1 MKPLYF
7 FFCMFLVMSC
17 SKSSDDN
24 KTFAFTSLLNSYT
37 GSTASVTQQQ
47 EIIHSE
53 TELQDIAKKC
63 GIEESELKFETVG
76 GKEVLRIKFQTGGT
90 ATTERNGVFIED
102 LLIVAYAKLA
112 GYNREL
118 PCREN
123 SVALTKIEEAIM
135 WLANR
140 KAEREA
146 RGVYGTEE
154 K

>member
-63 GIEESELKFETVG
+63 GIEHKIVKLPKINFNTEQLVLIWGDIKGSTPSQIEVISAIEHDDYIEIITESKSNWKCL
-76 GKEVLRIKFQTGGT
+76 GT
-90 ATTERNGVFIED
+90 
-102 LLIVAYAKLA
+102 
-112 GYNREL
+112 
-118 PCREN
+118 
-123 SVALTKIEEAIM
+123 
-135 WLANR
+135 
-140 KAEREA
+140 
-146 RGVYGTEE
+146 
-154 K
+154 

>member
-7 FFCMFLVMSC
+7 FFCIFLVMSC

-63 GIEESELKFETVG
+63 GIEHKIVKLPKINFNTEQLVLIWGDIKGSTPSQIEVISAIEYDDYIEIITESKVTGEALALSRPFCI
-76 GKEVLRIKFQTGGT
+76 IKTTKTHKKMVFKSNISTGGII
-90 ATTERNGVFIED
+90 G
-102 LLIVAYAKLA
+102 
-112 GYNREL
+112 
-118 PCREN
+118 
-123 SVALTKIEEAIM
+123 S
-135 WLANR
+135 
-140 KAEREA
+140 
-146 RGVYGTEE
+146 
-154 K
+154 

>member
-53 TELQDIAKKC
+53 TELQEIAKKW
-63 GIEESELKFETVG
+63 GIEHK
-76 GKEVLRIKFQTGGT
+76 I
-90 ATTERNGVFIED
+90 
-102 LLIVAYAKLA
+102 AKLPKINFYTEQLVLIWGDIKGSTPSQIEVISA
-112 GYNREL
+112 IEHDDCIEIITESKVTGE
-118 PCREN
+118 
-123 SVALTKIEEAIM
+123 ALALSRPFCIIKTAKTHKKMVFKSNISTSGII
-135 WLANR
+135 
-140 KAEREA
+140 
-146 RGVYGTEE
+146 GS
-154 K
+154 

>member
-7 FFCMFLVMSC
+7 FFCIFLVMSC

-63 GIEESELKFETVG
+63 GIEHKIVKLPKINFNTEQLVLIWGDIKGSTPSQI
-76 GKEVLRIKFQTGGT
+76 EVISAIEYDDHIEIITENKVTGEALALSRPFCIIKTTKTHKKMVFKSNISTGGII
-90 ATTERNGVFIED
+90 G
-102 LLIVAYAKLA
+102 
-112 GYNREL
+112 
-118 PCREN
+118 
-123 SVALTKIEEAIM
+123 S
-135 WLANR
+135 
-140 KAEREA
+140 
-146 RGVYGTEE
+146 
-154 K
+154 

>member
-63 GIEESELKFETVG
+63 GIEHKIVKLPKINFNTEQLVLIWGDIKGSTPSQIEQDDYIEIITESKVTGNASALSRPFCI
-76 GKEVLRIKFQTGGT
+76 IK
-90 ATTERNGVFIED
+90 TTKTHKKMVFKSNISTSG
-102 LLIVAYAKLA
+102 II
-112 GYNREL
+112 G
-118 PCREN
+118 
-123 SVALTKIEEAIM
+123 S
-135 WLANR
+135 
-140 KAEREA
+140 
-146 RGVYGTEE
+146 
-154 K
+154 

>member
-7 FFCMFLVMSC
+7 FFCIFLVMSC

-63 GIEESELKFETVG
+63 GIEHK
-76 GKEVLRIKFQTGGT
+76 I
-90 ATTERNGVFIED
+90 
-102 LLIVAYAKLA
+102 AKLPKINFNTEQLVLIWGDIKGSTPSQIEVISA
-112 GYNREL
+112 IEYNDYIEIIT
-118 PCREN
+118 E
-123 SVALTKIEEAIM
+123 SKVTGEALALSRPFCIIKTTKTHKKMVFKSNISTSGII
-135 WLANR
+135 
-140 KAEREA
+140 
-146 RGVYGTEE
+146 GS
-154 K
+154 

>member
-53 TELQDIAKKC
+53 TELQEIAKKW
-63 GIEESELKFETVG
+63 GIEHK
-76 GKEVLRIKFQTGGT
+76 I
-90 ATTERNGVFIED
+90 
-102 LLIVAYAKLA
+102 AKLPKINFNTEQLVLIWGDIKGSTPSQIEVISA
-112 GYNREL
+112 IEHDDYIEIITESKVTGE
-118 PCREN
+118 
-123 SVALTKIEEAIM
+123 ALALSRPFCIIKTAKTHKKMVFKSNISTSGII
-135 WLANR
+135 
-140 KAEREA
+140 
-146 RGVYGTEE
+146 GS
-154 K
+154 